1 MNYEQAR
8 FNMIEQQI
16 RPWSVLDGTVLD
28 TMGSIP
34 RDSFVIDS
42 MKSMAYADIEIPLDH
57 DESMMFP
64 RVEGRMLQEL
74 SLSIDDECL
83 EIGTGSGYVTA
94 CMATMAKH
102 VHSIDIHDDFL
113 QSAGE
118 RLAANNIANVLLENK
133 DALTAFDPTNSRSK
147 KYDAI
152 AVTGSLPEY
161 LSLFEQ
167 LLKPEGR
174 LFVVVGSNQ
183 TMHAMKVVR
192 TNVDDNDKSE
202 KFIRTSL
209 FETELAPLV
218 GVEMSSS
225 FKF

>member
-16 RPWSVLDGTVLD
+16 RPWSVLDSTVLQ
-28 TMGSIP
+28 TMGDIP
-34 RDSFVIDS
+34 RDSFVS
-42 MKSMAYADIEIPLDH
+42 KSLRSMAYADIEIPLEH

-64 RVEGRMLQEL
+64 KVEGRMLQEL
-74 SLSIDDECL
+74 ALGIDDECL
-83 EIGTGSGYVTA
+83 EVGTGSGYVTA

-113 QSAGE
+113 QRASE
-118 RLAANNIANVLLENK
+118 RLATNNIANVHLENK
-133 DALTAFDPTNSRSK
+133 DALTAFDPTHISCK

-161 LSLFEQ
+161 LPLFEQ

-192 TNVDDNDKSE
+192 TSVVSSDKSE

-218 GVEMSSS
+218 GVEAGSS

>member
-8 FNMIEQQI
+8 FNMVEQQI
-16 RPWSVLDGTVLD
+16 RPWSVLDETVLH

-42 MKSMAYADIEIPLDH
+42 MRSMAYADIEIPLEH
-57 DESMMFP
+57 GESMMFP
-64 RVEGRMLQEL
+64 RMEGRLLQEL
-74 SLSIDDECL
+74 ELDIEDEVL

-102 VHSIDIHDDFL
+102 VDSIDIHEDFL
-113 QSAGE
+113 QVASE
-118 RLAANNIANVLLENK
+118 RLAANNIANVSLKNK
-133 DALTAFDPTNSRSK
+133 DALTAFDPTHRSTK

-161 LSLFEQ
+161 LPLFEQ
-167 LLKPEGR
+167 LLKPGGR

-183 TMHAMKVVR
+183 TMHAMKVMR
-192 TNVDDNDKSE
+192 GNVDDNDESE

-218 GVEMSSS
+218 GVEAVSS
-225 FKF
+225 FRF